1 MSDKQMKAVHYEGP
15 FKVSVKDVPLP
26 KLEHPDD
33 AIIKVTTA
41 AICGSDLHMYQ
52 GRTAAESGLVFGHE
66 NMGIVTEVGSGV
78 TLLKKGDRI
87 VLPFNV
93 ADGRC
98 RNCENGKTGESICLH
113 QRHQVLTNST
123 AFCTGVNP
131 GFAGGA
137 YGYVAM
143 GPYQGG
149 QAQYLRVP
157 YADFNA
163 LVLPP
168 GTEHEADF
176 ALLADIF
183 PTGWHG
189 LQLSGFQPGDSVAVF
204 GAGPVGLMAAYSAVL
219 RGASKV
225 FVVDQVKERLDAA
238 RKIGCEGVDFTK
250 SNPVEQIIEL
260 NGGEMVDRAV
270 DAVGYQAVDK
280 SGNKEQPNIVLDQL
294 IQVTRPTGGLGI
306 PGLYVPSDPGAPDS
320 QAAKGQILIS
330 FGKLFE
336 KGLFLGTGQCNVKAY
351 NRQLRDL
358 IVSGRAKPSFVV
370 SHEVDIDD
378 AVDAYEKFDKR
389 IDGYTK
395 SFLILSFGR
404 PSECKDTLTPY
415 IWFVFSITQTCDL
428 LKMLSCSDPPKL
440 HSLYSIRN
448 EVVLLSTCRYTSSLS
463 GIFHTVLCNS
473 ATVLLT
479 SILMLGGPQTNTH
492 VRRPVHSL
500 LISLSM
506 NGMSGLPYSVLQPV
520 FLDLTAAGKKAN
532 RMRFFWN
539 SMGCCGRVSRG
550 EAKGSDDGGGDTRP
564 LRDALLKGSRCA
576 CGSGLIRSSFSRLSA
591 FSLSGSPAASSMIN
605 AEFLFVLA
613 EMVESRFLPF
623 SSSNIKLALYGI
635 RGSELSADS

>member
-98 RNCENGKTGESICLH
+98 RNCENGKT
-113 QRHQVLTNST
+113 

-204 GAGPVGLMAAYSAVL
+204 GAGPMGLMAAYSAVL

-395 SFLILSFGR
+395 VLLHPNG
-404 PSECKDTLTPY
+404 PLDQ
-415 IWFVFSITQTCDL
+415 FSI
-428 LKMLSCSDPPKL
+428 
-440 HSLYSIRN
+440 
-448 EVVLLSTCRYTSSLS
+448 
-463 GIFHTVLCNS
+463 
-473 ATVLLT
+473 
-479 SILMLGGPQTNTH
+479 
-492 VRRPVHSL
+492 
-500 LISLSM
+500 
-506 NGMSGLPYSVLQPV
+506 
-520 FLDLTAAGKKAN
+520 
-532 RMRFFWN
+532 
-539 SMGCCGRVSRG
+539 
-550 EAKGSDDGGGDTRP
+550 
-564 LRDALLKGSRCA
+564 
-576 CGSGLIRSSFSRLSA
+576 
-591 FSLSGSPAASSMIN
+591 
-605 AEFLFVLA
+605 
-613 EMVESRFLPF
+613 
-623 SSSNIKLALYGI
+623 
-635 RGSELSADS
+635 